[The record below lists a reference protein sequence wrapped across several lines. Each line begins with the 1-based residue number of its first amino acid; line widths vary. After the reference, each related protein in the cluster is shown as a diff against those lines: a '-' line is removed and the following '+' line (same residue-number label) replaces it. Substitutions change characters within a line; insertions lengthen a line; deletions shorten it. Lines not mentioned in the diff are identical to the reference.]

1 MLVFAGNHEQGLR
14 ILSDDYCYSKTE
26 SFRLCI
32 ILMPDA
38 PPPHL
43 TYVRTSP
50 ELLRLREAFVLNE

>member
-43 TYVRTSP
+43 TY